1 MLLRDARKIAASVH
15 VYSPKRKHD
24 DDAGGSLASWLA
36 RLQVIAEALCEVR
49 EMEVASYDSLK
60 KEYSDHIDALECA
73 IAVLKR
79 GDAASNNPAEAPLMQ
94 IKELEF
100 VTDNFKDMLD
110 CYMGGCVYGLYEG
123 GIVDSLEKLHKEFI
137 KKHEML
143 EEREDHLLH
152 AFTRKQAVLFAQ
164 ISRAKKENISRA
176 KKIAVETLRARKKYQ
191 HHAAV
196 RVRPLL
202 G

>member
-137 KKHEML
+137 EKRKML
-143 EEREDHLLH
+143 EAQAHHHLH
-152 AFTRKQAVLFAQ
+152 AFRVKQARLAAQ
-164 ISRAKKENISRA
+164 TVQAQTELEEKTSRAMQERQQRRRLEA
-176 KKIAVETLRARKKYQ
+176 AATLTTARIM
-191 HHAAV
+191 
-196 RVRPLL
+196 
-202 G
+202 